1 MGKFSLSS
9 LRQFL
14 DTLALDTHDGVD
26 LEFSHHVPCVEQKLF
41 DPLRNPFPSWFGRV
55 DLFPWYPG
63 EFKYGN
69 AIPCCGGNDVKPPGI
84 VRYRKLV
91 QKGGACKESMLV
103 PCESI
108 SNFVR
113 VIAKGLTLADG

>member
-1 MGKFSLSS
+1 MGKFTLSS
-9 LRQFL
+9 LRADL
-14 DTLALDTHDGVD
+14 DTLTLDTRNGVD
-26 LEFSHHVPCVEQKLF
+26 LEFSHHVPRVEQKLF
-41 DPLRNPFPSWFGRV
+41 HTLRNPFPSWFGRV
-55 DLFPWYPG
+55 DLFPWHSG
-63 EFKYGN
+63 EPKCGN
-69 AIPCCGGNDVKPPGI
+69 AMFCCGGNDVEPAG
-84 VRYRKLV
+84 VVCYRKLV